1 MNNNDFYRGIMQS
14 SLIWVDSNGNTQRDP
29 VTGLIPEYD
38 YGYMFGPVGGSWGVN
53 WAKW

>member
-1 MNNNDFYRGIMQS
+1 
-14 SLIWVDSNGNTQRDP
+14 
-29 VTGLIPEYD
+29 LIPEYD